1 MESGVLIER
10 LQGGELREK
19 LSAVYAQDQIEHHE
33 KRYINL
39 IQKFES
45 EYGAGDVQIMSAPG
59 RSEILGN
66 HTDHQQ
72 GEILAASINLDA
84 VAVVRPLP
92 NGEIRLISEDG
103 AEIVTNSEDD
113 QILEAQFGTT
123 LSLIKGVCA
132 GVRKHGFKTGG
143 FCACVTSD
151 VLVGAGLSSSAA
163 FEILIGTILS
173 YLYNEGKIPA
183 DLNAIIGQFAENV
196 YFGKPCGLMDQMACS
211 QGDLVHVN
219 FADPKNPVIEKVAF
233 DLKEFGYCL
242 CITDTKGSH
251 VDLTADYACIPKEMK
266 DVAKVLG
273 YEVLRDVTMEE
284 LIGAQDVIREKCSD
298 RALLRAIHFVQ
309 ENKRVQRGV
318 EALKRKDIQSFLHE
332 VEKSGDSSS
341 KYLQNVYS
349 SKDPLHQKVVVALA
363 FSDCF
368 LGDEYGVCRIHG
380 GGFAGTI
387 QAFVK
392 IEKASE
398 YQKEMDQIFGK
409 GACSVL
415 QIRKYGGMRII
426 E

>member
-1 MESGVLIER
+1 
-10 LQGGELREK
+10 
-19 LSAVYAQDQIEHHE
+19 
-33 KRYINL
+33 
-39 IQKFES
+39 
-45 EYGAGDVQIMSAPG
+45 MSAPG

-84 VAVVRPLP
+84 IAVVRPLP
-92 NGEIRLISEDG
+92 NGEIRLISEDSE
-103 AEIVTNSEDD
+103 EICTNSEDCEIKEE
-113 QILEAQFGTT
+113 QYGTT

-132 GVRKHGFKTGG
+132 GVKKHGFQTGG
-143 FCACVTSD
+143 FCAYVTSD

-173 YLYNEGKIPA
+173 YLYNDGKIPA
-183 DLNAIIGQFAENV
+183 DVNAIIGQYAENV

-219 FADPKNPVIEKVAF
+219 FADPKNPVVERVELDLEKY
-233 DLKEFGYCL
+233 GYCL

-251 VDLTADYACIPKEMK
+251 VDLTADYACVPKEMK

-273 YEVLRDVTMEE
+273 KEVLRDVTMEE
-284 LIGAQDVIREKCSD
+284 LIRSQDVIRSQCSD

-318 EALKRKDIQSFLHE
+318 EALKKQDIDAFLKE
-332 VEKSGDSSS
+332 VAKSGDSSS

-349 SKDPLHQKVVVALA
+349 TKDPLHQKVVVALA

-368 LGDEYGVCRIHG
+368 LDGTHGVCRIHG

-392 IEKASE
+392 LEKADAYRE
-398 YQKEMDQIFGK
+398 EMDQIFGK
-409 GACSVL
+409 GACTVL
-415 QIRKYGGMRII
+415 QIRKYGGMRVIK
-426 E
+426 